1 MSVMD
6 FEVTKDGYCV
16 KTAVPDESI
25 NESST
30 FNAETICS
38 TWASKMKNIA
48 HDVYSLQYDTDMRP
62 STISEFEVLNSRIVN
77 VSNTLADMMACET
90 NVLKAKNKAIRLS
103 THAIASPYALVIS
116 ANMMKIAAEINK
128 SGMSNF
134 RMHYKPKLFNY
145 YGMGNDIFCSIN
157 TELSAGL
164 SNRIVETDM
173 LVAAKVYNAIDLY
186 QDFDSFK
193 DVFEYIFG
201 SYGETIA
208 LFDTEYVDA
217 KNILSQIVEQARTH
231 PDYSNG
237 FPHSCDSASDL
248 VCYASFKAVSRSSF
262 ENLEDVYSNGTIP
275 DTVYDRLAKMAMT
288 VVNEFNVFWQL
299 SYMNMMTLLNNIS
312 IRDYAEDVCK
322 KVAAM
327 NKPAPQPQPV
337 PATPE
342 YVGE

>member
-6 FEVTKDGYCV
+6 FEVTKDGYCIKNV
-16 KTAVPDESI
+16 VPDESI

-30 FNAETICS
+30 FNADAIRS
-38 TWASKMKNIA
+38 AWADRLKNIA
-48 HDVYSLQYDTDMRP
+48 HDIYGLQYDTDMRP
-62 STISEFEVLNSRIVN
+62 STISEFEVLNSRIVR
-77 VSNTLADMMACET
+77 VSNTLADLMACDT
-90 NVLKAKNKAIRLS
+90 NVLKAKNNAIRLS
-103 THAIASPYALVIS
+103 THAIASPYALAIS

-134 RMHYKPKLFNY
+134 RLHYKPKLFNY
-145 YGMGNDIFCSIN
+145 YGPTDDILRSIN

-164 SNRIVETDM
+164 SSRIVETDT
-173 LVAAKVYNAIDLY
+173 LIAAKVYGAIDMY

-201 SYGETIA
+201 SYGEIA
-208 LFDTEYVDA
+208 TPFDTEYVDA
-217 KNILSQIVEQARTH
+217 KNMLSQIADQARMH
-231 PDYSNG
+231 PDSNG
-237 FPHSCDSASDL
+237 FPRFCDNASDL
-248 VCYASFKAVSRSSF
+248 VCYASFKAVSRGSF
-262 ENLEDVYSNGTIP
+262 ENLEDVYCSGTIS

-299 SYMNMMTLLNNIS
+299 SYRNMTTLLNNIS

-322 KVAAM
+322 KIAAM
-327 NKPAPQPQPV
+327 NKPAPQMQPAPV
-337 PATPE
+337 TPE

>member
-6 FEVTKDGYCV
+6 FEVTKDGYCI
-16 KTAVPDESI
+16 KNAVPDESI

-30 FNAETICS
+30 FNSDVICS
-38 TWASKMKNIA
+38 TWAVKMKNIA

-62 STISEFEVLNSRIVN
+62 STLSEFEVLNSRIVN
-77 VSNTLADMMACET
+77 VSNTLADMIACET
-90 NVLKAKNKAIRLS
+90 NVMKAKNKAIRLS
-103 THAIASPYALVIS
+103 THAIASPYALAIS

-134 RMHYKPKLFNY
+134 RLQYKPKLFSY
-145 YGMGNDIFCSIN
+145 YGATDDIFRSIN

-164 SNRIVETDM
+164 STRIVETDM
-173 LVAAKVYNAIDLY
+173 LIAAKAYNAIDLY

-201 SYGETIA
+201 SYNETIA
-208 LFDTEYVDA
+208 PFDTEYVDA
-217 KNILSQIVEQARTH
+217 KNMLSQIVEQARMH
-231 PDYSNG
+231 PDSNG
-237 FPHSCDSASDL
+237 FPRFCDDASDL
-248 VCYASFKAVSRSSF
+248 VCYASFKAVSRGSF
-262 ENLEDVYSNGTIP
+262 ENLEDVYRNGTIS

-299 SYMNMMTLLNNIS
+299 SYRNMTALLNNIS

-322 KVAAM
+322 KIAAM
-327 NKPAPQPQPV
+327 NKPAPQMQPAPV
-337 PATPE
+337 TPE

>member
-6 FEVTKDGYCV
+6 FEVTKDGYCI
-16 KTAVPDESI
+16 KNAVPDESI

-30 FNAETICS
+30 FNADVICS
-38 TWASKMKNIA
+38 TWATKLKNIA

-62 STISEFEVLNSRIVN
+62 STISEFEVLNSYIVSA
-77 VSNTLADMMACET
+77 SNTLADLMACDT
-90 NVLKAKNKAIRLS
+90 NVMKAKDEAIRLS
-103 THAIASPYALVIS
+103 THAIASPYALAIS
-116 ANMMKIAAEINK
+116 ANMMKIVAEINK
-128 SGMSNF
+128 SELSNF
-134 RMHYKPKLFNY
+134 RLHYKPKLFTY
-145 YGMGNDIFCSIN
+145 YGPTDEILHSIN
-157 TELSAGL
+157 TELTAGL
-164 SNRIVETDM
+164 SSRIIETDM
-173 LVAAKVYNAIDLY
+173 LVSAKVYGAIDLY

-201 SYGETIA
+201 SYNETVA
-208 LFDTEYVDA
+208 PFDTEYIDA
-217 KNILSQIVEQARTH
+217 KNMLSQIVDQARMD
-231 PDYSNG
+231 PCSNG
-237 FPHSCDSASDL
+237 RPRFCDNTSDL
-248 VCYASFKAVSRSSF
+248 VCYASFKAVSRGSF
-262 ENLEDVYSNGTIP
+262 ENLEDVYRNGTIS

-299 SYMNMMTLLNNIS
+299 SYRNMATLLNNIS

-327 NKPAPQPQPV
+327 NKPAPQPQIV